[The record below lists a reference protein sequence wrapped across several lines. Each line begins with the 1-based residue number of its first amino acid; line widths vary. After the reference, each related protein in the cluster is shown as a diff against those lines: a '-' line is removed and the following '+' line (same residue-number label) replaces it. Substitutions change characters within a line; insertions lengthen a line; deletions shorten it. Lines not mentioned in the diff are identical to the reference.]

1 MSYLGIT
8 PSQAT
13 RSRYYYTASGG
24 ETSISG
30 ADDNSNVLTFT
41 DGNYVD
47 VSLNG
52 AALVAGSDYNTSTA
66 NTISGLAALTASDVV
81 EVIVY
86 GTFSVFGGNMA
97 ADLNFKDNVKI
108 NMGTG
113 NDLQIYH
120 DGSNSI
126 INDVGTGEL
135 QLQVAGTTRFNTTAT
150 GVNVTGTLNI
160 TGDGDDLI
168 VNSSDYELVLLGNRG
183 STGVNVDQAY
193 LRMKAE
199 GTNTI
204 ALDTAG
210 NSYFNGGNVG
220 IGTTSPDA
228 NSGLTI
234 FSTTYPSLYLDNNS
248 TTGGGAIRFH
258 KQGVNQGLIAS
269 SGWILGDTSNDIGV
283 HAGTSNALRFYTN
296 GNNERLRIDSSG
308 NVGIGDSSPYEW
320 SSVQPSLNLRGNS
333 ASFPNRSGAL
343 IFRSQAGTHMTVMD
357 FETGNDLRWYQSS
370 NSGSSWDERM
380 RLDSS
385 GNLLVGKTSSAFGTA
400 GVESSASGGIWSTR
414 SVFQPASFNLLSND
428 GPIAAFYKDS
438 ALVGTIGSRSGN
450 LYIGSGDTTLK
461 FEAGGDYIVPAS
473 TTGADR
479 DNAIDLGNTAT
490 QFKNLY
496 LSGGVYLGGTG
507 SANYLDDYEEGT
519 WNVTIVNGSLT
530 PTITLASYTKIGN
543 RVFLSCNISVPTN
556 SEGTYMALGG
566 GRTVQPSQEINDGTN
581 RRNNPRQNR
590 NRR

>member
-52 AALVAGSDYNTSTA
+52 AALVAGTDYNTTTA
-66 NTISGLAALTASDVV
+66 NTIAGLAALAASDVV

-150 GVNVTGTLNI
+150 GVNVTGSVTADAITLPNNGTIDFGATTCRI
-160 TGDGDDLI
+160 TGEASGTDTI
-168 VNSSDYELVLLGNRG
+168 TFNVN
-183 STGVNVDQAY
+183 GVN
-193 LRMKAE
+193 LLH
-199 GTNTI
+199 
-204 ALDTAG
+204 LDG
-210 NSYFNGGNVG
+210 GGNVG
-220 IGTTSPDA
+220 IGTTSPGAGVDVA
-228 NSGLTI
+228 YSGTAAAFRVYNSQATNPYGL
-234 FSTTYPSLYLDNNS
+234 LVDN
-248 TTGGGAIRFH
+248 TA
-258 KQGVNQGLIAS
+258 A
-269 SGWILGDTSNDIGV
+269 DTSDSNYIADFRSG
-283 HAGTSNALRFYTN
+283 GTT
-296 GNNERLRIDSSG
+296 RLRVQNNG

-320 SSVQPSLNLRGNS
+320 SSVQPSLNLRGIS

-343 IFRSQAGTHMTVMD
+343 IFKSQAGTHMTVMD

-380 RLDSS
+380 RLDSNGNVGIGESSLS
-385 GNLLVGKTSSAFGTA
+385 GNALEIRRSGKSGVVFKETGVAQFYVEQDTDAKIRVTNSKNLIFSGGANGTTERMRLDSSGRLLVGTTSTPTVLISATSGGGIALDPDSYSAWNREATASNHSHLVFNQTGVDAQYLQFRKDGSTVGNIGTNGTRFYLAGSGRGIAVDESAYSVLPVNTSGSNNDGGVGLGSSSARF
-400 GVESSASGGIWSTR
+400 S
-414 SVFQPASFNLLSND
+414 
-428 GPIAAFYKDS
+428 
-438 ALVGTIGSRSGN
+438 
-450 LYIGSGDTTLK
+450 
-461 FEAGGDYIVPAS
+461 
-473 TTGADR
+473 
-479 DNAIDLGNTAT
+479 
-490 QFKNLY
+490 NLY

-519 WNVTIVNGSLT
+519 WT
-530 PTITLASYTKIGN
+530 PG
-543 RVFLSCNISVPTN
+543 
-556 SEGTYMALGG
+556 LGG
-566 GRTVQPSQEINDGTN
+566 ATYWVGQSIH
-581 RRNNPRQNR
+581 RR
-590 NRR
+590 